1 MPNRLRLSNAGE
13 YRRRVTRPRRRNQR
27 VRQNKG
33 VAMKSDSRPER
44 KFWQIALAD
53 LERELGADAK
63 GLTASE
69 AALRRLHYG
78 PNALEERRRLSLPLK
93 FLSRFRNPLVIIL
106 LVAAGV
112 SALTGDL
119 TSFIIILTIV
129 LMSAALD
136 TVQEFRAEQAA
147 EALKVSVALKEQV
160 LRDGKEVTVLGGDL
174 VPGDVVLLGA
184 GDLVPADG
192 RLLETRDFFVN
203 EALLTGESYPSEKH
217 ARDEGVDSPEVAS
230 ATNAAFMGSSVM
242 NGSARLMVCGT
253 GLATQLGQISS
264 SLRRAPP
271 PSALDQGAHRFGMLI
286 VRFTGALVLFVLL
299 INLLF
304 HRPWL
309 ESFLFAVALAVG
321 LTPELL
327 PMIIS
332 VTLARGAIRMA
343 KVQVIVKRLGAIHDL
358 GSMDVLC
365 TDKTGTLTEAK
376 IGLTRQVALSG
387 AESPHVLDLAWL
399 NSHFQ
404 AGLRNPLDAAIIE
417 SGPPRDAGWTK
428 IDEVPFDFQRRRVS
442 VLVEHEGRRLLVTKG
457 APEDVI
463 KLATRF
469 EEPGKPELLPLDE
482 AARVR
487 AAKVF
492 EGFSP
497 DGLRTLGVGWREL
510 EPNRPGA
517 TVGDEQDLIFAGFVV
532 FSDPPKASAGAAIA
546 ALGAKGVSVKILSGD
561 NEHVTQHVCA
571 ALGIPIT
578 GLLTGTEIEPLSD
591 EALAAR
597 LEETNLF
604 CLTPVQKNR
613 IILGLRRRGH
623 VVGYLGDG
631 INDAPSLHTADVGIS
646 VDSAVDVAKDAADI
660 ILLQQDLGVL
670 ERGVTE
676 GRRAFG
682 NIMKFIM
689 MAMSSNFGNMFSMAG
704 ATLILPFL
712 PMLPVQILL
721 NNLLYA
727 VSEMPI
733 PLDEVD
739 SEITEKPEHWDM
751 RFIRNFMLVMGPV
764 SSIFDFLTFGLLLLV
779 FHANEALFQTGWFIE
794 SLATQVLVIFVLRT
808 RRNPLKSRPHPL
820 LATTSIAVVVLAIML
835 PFTPLGSWFGFVPPS
850 TAFLLAIAGL
860 TLSYLLLAQGAKWAF
875 YRRWSPVGAV
885 PAPLI
890 RAQLPLLE
898 RS

>member
-1 MPNRLRLSNAGE
+1 
-13 YRRRVTRPRRRNQR
+13 
-27 VRQNKG
+27 
-33 VAMKSDSRPER
+33 MKSDSRPER

-69 AALRRLHYG
+69 AALRRLRYG
-78 PNALEERRRLSLPLK
+78 PNALEERHRLSLPLK

-119 TSFIIILTIV
+119 TSFIIISTIV

-147 EALKVSVALKEQV
+147 EALKLSVALKEQV
-160 LRDGKEVTVLGGDL
+160 LRDGKEVTVLGEDL
-174 VPGDVVLLGA
+174 VPGDVVLLAA

-192 RLLETRDFFVN
+192 RLLEARDFFVN

-217 ARDEGVDSPEVAS
+217 VRDEGVDSPEVAS

-271 PSALDQGAHRFGMLI
+271 PSALDQGAHKFGMLI

-309 ESFLFAVALAVG
+309 ESFLFAVALAVE

-376 IGLTRQVALSG
+376 ISLVQQVALSG
-387 AESPHVLDLAWL
+387 ADSEHVLDLAWL

-404 AGLRNPLDAAIIE
+404 AGLRNPLDNAIVE
-417 SGPPRDAGWTK
+417 SGPPRGAGWAK

-463 KLATRF
+463 KLATRY
-469 EEPGKPELLPLDE
+469 EEPGKPELLSLDE

-492 EGFSP
+492 EGLSAAGF
-497 DGLRTLGVGWREL
+497 RALGVAWREL
-510 EPNRPGA
+510 EPDRA
-517 TVGDEQDLIFAGFVV
+517 RAAVADEQQLVFAGFVV

-546 ALGAKGVSVKILSGD
+546 ALGAKGVGVKILSGD
-561 NEHVTQHVCA
+561 NERVTQHVCA

-578 GLLTGTEIEPLSD
+578 GLLTGTEIEALDD

-604 CLTPVQKNR
+604 CRVTPVQKNR
-613 IILGLRRRGH
+613 IILSLRHRGH

-808 RRNPLKSRPHPL
+808 RRNPLKSHPHPL
-820 LATTSIAVVVLAIML
+820 LATTSVAVVVLAVVL

-850 TAFLLAIAGL
+850 AAFLLAITGL
-860 TLSYLLLAQGAKWAF
+860 TVSYLLLAQGAKWAF

>member
-1 MPNRLRLSNAGE
+1 
-13 YRRRVTRPRRRNQR
+13 
-27 VRQNKG
+27 
-33 VAMKSDSRPER
+33 MKSDSRPER

-69 AALRRLHYG
+69 AALRRLRYG

-119 TSFIIILTIV
+119 TSFIIISTIV

-160 LRDGKEVTVLGGDL
+160 LRDGKEVTVLGEDL
-174 VPGDVVLLGA
+174 VPGDVVLLAA

-192 RLLETRDFFVN
+192 RLLEARDFFVN

-217 ARDEGVDSPEVAS
+217 VRDEGVDSPEVAS

-376 IGLTRQVALSG
+376 ISLVQQVALSG
-387 AESPHVLDLAWL
+387 ADSEHVLDLAWL

-404 AGLRNPLDAAIIE
+404 AGLRNPLDNAIVE
-417 SGPPRDAGWTK
+417 SGPPRGAGWAK

-463 KLATRF
+463 KLATRY
-469 EEPGKPELLPLDE
+469 EEPGKPELLSLDE

-492 EGFSP
+492 EGLSAAGF
-497 DGLRTLGVGWREL
+497 RALGVAWREL
-510 EPNRPGA
+510 EPDRA
-517 TVGDEQDLIFAGFVV
+517 RAAVADEQQLVFAGFVV

-546 ALGAKGVSVKILSGD
+546 ALGAKGVGVKILSGD
-561 NEHVTQHVCA
+561 NERVTQHVCA

-578 GLLTGTEIEPLSD
+578 GLLTGTEIEALDD

-604 CLTPVQKNR
+604 CRVTPVQKNR
-613 IILGLRRRGH
+613 IILSLRHRGH

-794 SLATQVLVIFVLRT
+794 FARHPGAGHLRVAHAAQSAEEPPASPARHHL
-808 RRNPLKSRPHPL
+808 RRGGRACSC
-820 LATTSIAVVVLAIML
+820 AAVYAAGIMVR
-835 PFTPLGSWFGFVPPS
+835 FCS
-850 TAFLLAIAGL
+850 TLCH
-860 TLSYLLLAQGAKWAF
+860 LSTCDHGAD
-875 YRRWSPVGAV
+875 R
-885 PAPLI
+885 
-890 RAQLPLLE
+890 
-898 RS
+898 

>member
-1 MPNRLRLSNAGE
+1 M
-13 YRRRVTRPRRRNQR
+13 T
-27 VRQNKG
+27 
-33 VAMKSDSRPER
+33 SDSVPEQ

-53 LERELGADAK
+53 LEKELGAGPN
-63 GLTASE
+63 GLSSAEVS
-69 AALRRLHYG
+69 ARRLRYG
-78 PNALEERRRLSLPLK
+78 PNTLEERRRLSLPLK

-106 LVAAGV
+106 LVAAAI

-119 TSFIIILTIV
+119 TSFIIISTIV
-129 LMSAALD
+129 LMSAVLD
-136 TVQEFRAEQAA
+136 TVQEYRAEEAA
-147 EALKVSVALKEQV
+147 EALKVSVALKERV
-160 LRDGKEVTVLGGDL
+160 LRDGQEVTVLGQDL
-174 VPGDVVLLGA
+174 VPGDVVLLAA

-192 RLLETRDFFVN
+192 RLVESRDFFVN
-203 EALLTGESYPSEKH
+203 EALLTGESYPAEKH
-217 ARDEGVDSPEVAS
+217 ARDEGVDNSEVAE

-242 NGSARLMVCGT
+242 NGSARLLVCRT
-253 GLATQLGQISS
+253 GLTTQLGQISS
-264 SLRRAPP
+264 SLRRAAPP
-271 PSALDQGAHRFGMLI
+271 TALEQGTRQFGMLI
-286 VRFTGALVLFVLL
+286 VRLTEILVLFVLL
-299 INLLF
+299 INIAVF

-327 PMIIS
+327 PMIVS

-343 KVQVIVKRLGAIHDL
+343 KAQVIVKRLGAIHDL

-376 IGLTRQVALSG
+376 IRLARQVALSG
-387 AESPHVLDLAWL
+387 VDSERVLDLAWL

-404 AGLRNPLDAAIIE
+404 AGLRNPLDTAIAE

-442 VLVEHEGRRLLVTKG
+442 VLVEHEGRRLLITKG

-463 KLATRF
+463 KLAILY
-469 EEPGKPELLPLDE
+469 EEPAAPEPLPLDD
-482 AARVR
+482 AARDC
-487 AAKVF
+487 AAKAF
-492 EGFSP
+492 DQLSADGF
-497 DGLRTLGVGWREL
+497 RALGVAWREL
-510 EPNRPGA
+510 EPDRTGA
-517 TVGDEQDLIFAGFVV
+517 TVADERDLVFAGFVV
-532 FSDPPKASAGAAIA
+532 FFDPPKASAGAAIG
-546 ALGAKGVSVKILSGD
+546 ALGAKGVGVKILSGD
-561 NEHVTQHVCA
+561 NESVTQHVCSE
-571 ALGIPIT
+571 LGIPVN
-578 GLLTGTEIEPLSD
+578 GLLTGAEIEALSD

-604 CLTPVQKNR
+604 CRVTPVQKNR
-613 IILGLRRRGH
+613 IILGLRHHGH
-623 VVGYLGDG
+623 VVGFLGDG
-631 INDAPSLHTADVGIS
+631 INDAPSLHSSDVGIS

-660 ILLQQDLGVL
+660 ILLRQDLGVL

-712 PMLPVQILL
+712 PMLPVQVLL

-739 SEITEKPEHWDM
+739 NEITEKPEHWDM
-751 RFIRNFMLVMGPV
+751 RFIRDFMLVLGPV

-779 FHANEALFQTGWFIE
+779 FHASEALFQTGWFIE

-808 RRNPLKSRPHPL
+808 RRNPLRSRPHPL
-820 LATTSIAVVVLAIML
+820 LASTSVAVVVLAVVL
-835 PFTPLGSWFGFVPPS
+835 PFTPLGAWFGFAPPS
-850 TAFLLAIAGL
+850 AAFLFAIAGL
-860 TLSYLLLAQGAKWAF
+860 TVSYLVLAQGAKWAF
-875 YRRWSPVGAV
+875 YRLRLPGGIA
-885 PAPLI
+885 PAPHV
-890 RAQLPLLE
+890 RSHLPLLG

>member
-1 MPNRLRLSNAGE
+1 M
-13 YRRRVTRPRRRNQR
+13 T
-27 VRQNKG
+27 
-33 VAMKSDSRPER
+33 SDSGPES

-53 LERELGADAK
+53 LERQLGTGRN
-63 GLTASE
+63 GLSSAG
-69 AALRRLHYG
+69 AGARRLRYG
-78 PNALEERRRLSLPLK
+78 PNTLEERRRLSLPLK

-106 LVAAGV
+106 LAAAV
-112 SALTGDL
+112 ISALTGDL
-119 TSFIIILTIV
+119 SSLVIISTIV
-129 LMSAALD
+129 LMSAVLD
-136 TVQEFRAEQAA
+136 TVQEYRAEQAA
-147 EALKVSVALKEQV
+147 ESLKVSVALKEQV
-160 LRDGKEVTVLGGDL
+160 LRDGQEVTVLGQDL
-174 VPGDVVLLGA
+174 VPGDVVLLAA

-192 RLLETRDFFVN
+192 RLLEARDFFVN
-203 EALLTGESYPSEKH
+203 EALLTGEPYPAEKH
-217 ARDEGVDSPEVAS
+217 ARDEGVDSPDVAE

-242 NGSARLMVCGT
+242 NGSAKLFVCAT
-253 GLATQLGQISS
+253 GLTTQLGQISS

-271 PSALDQGAHRFGMLI
+271 LSALDQGTHRFGMLI
-286 VRFTGALVLFVLL
+286 VRFTEILVLFVLL

-327 PMIIS
+327 PMIVS
-332 VTLARGAIRMA
+332 VTLARGALRMA
-343 KVQVIVKRLGAIHDL
+343 RAHVIVKRLGAIHDL

-376 IGLTRQVALSG
+376 ISLARQVALSG
-387 AESPHVLDLAWL
+387 VDSERVLDLAWL

-404 AGLRNPLDAAIIE
+404 AGLRNPLDAAIVQ
-417 SGPPRDAGWTK
+417 SGPPRGAGWAK

-442 VLVEHEGRRLLVTKG
+442 VLVEHEGCRLLITKG
-457 APEDVI
+457 APEDII
-463 KLATRF
+463 KLASRY
-469 EEPGKPELLPLDE
+469 EEPGKPELLPLDD
-482 AARVR
+482 AARTR

-492 EGFSP
+492 EGLSAEGF
-497 DGLRTLGVGWREL
+497 RALGVAWREL
-510 EPNRPGA
+510 EPDRTAA
-517 TVGDEQDLIFAGFVV
+517 TVADERDLVFAGFVV
-532 FSDPPKASAGAAIA
+532 FFDPPKASAGAAIA
-546 ALGAKGVSVKILSGD
+546 ALGAKGVGVKILSGD
-561 NEHVTQHVCA
+561 NERVTQHVCTE
-571 ALGIPIT
+571 LGIPIT
-578 GLLTGTEIEPLSD
+578 GVLTGTEIEALSD

-604 CLTPVQKNR
+604 CRVTPAQKNR
-613 IILGLRRRGH
+613 IILGLRHRGH
-623 VVGYLGDG
+623 VVGFLGDG

-660 ILLQQDLGVL
+660 ILLRQDLGVL

-779 FHANEALFQTGWFIE
+779 FHANEALFQTGWFVE

-808 RRNPLKSRPHPL
+808 RRNPLRSRPHPL
-820 LATTSIAVVVLAIML
+820 LAATSVAVVVLAVVL
-835 PFTPLGSWFGFVPPS
+835 PFTPLGAWFGFAPPS
-850 TAFLLAIAGL
+850 AAFLLAIAGL
-860 TLSYLLLAQGAKWAF
+860 TVSYLLLAQGAKWAF
-875 YRRWSPVGAV
+875 YRLCQPAGMV
-885 PAPLI
+885 PAPLM
-890 RAQLPLLE
+890 RAHLPLIE

>member
-1 MPNRLRLSNAGE
+1 MALVDLEAQLGAGPDGLSSADAAARRLR
-13 YRRRVTRPRRRNQR
+13 
-27 VRQNKG
+27 
-33 VAMKSDSRPER
+33 
-44 KFWQIALAD
+44 
-53 LERELGADAK
+53 
-63 GLTASE
+63 
-69 AALRRLHYG
+69 YG
-78 PNALEERRRLSLPLK
+78 PNTLEERRRLSVFLK
-93 FLSRFRNPLVIIL
+93 FLSRFRNPLVLIL
-106 LVAAGV
+106 LVAAV
-112 SALTGDL
+112 ISALTGDL
-119 TSFIIILTIV
+119 TSFIIISTIV
-129 LMSAALD
+129 LTSAVLD
-136 TVQEFRAEQAA
+136 TVQEHRAEEAA
-147 EALKVSVALKEQV
+147 ERLKISVALREKV
-160 LRDGKEVTVLGGDL
+160 LRDGREITAPAAEL
-174 VPGDVVLLGA
+174 VPGDVVLLAA

-192 RLLETRDFFVN
+192 RLLEARDFFVN
-203 EALLTGESYPSEKH
+203 EALLTGESYPAEKR
-217 ARDEGVDSPEVAS
+217 ASDDGVDSPEVAS

-242 NGSARLMVCGT
+242 NGSARLMVCST

-271 PSALDQGAHRFGMLI
+271 PSALDRGTYRFGMLI
-286 VRFTGALVLFVLL
+286 VRFTEILVLFVLL

-327 PMIIS
+327 PMIVS

-343 KVQVIVKRLGAIHDL
+343 KAQVIVKRLGAIHDL

-365 TDKTGTLTEAK
+365 TDKTGTLTEAR
-376 IGLTRQVALSG
+376 IGLARQVALSG
-387 AESPHVLDLAWL
+387 ADSEHVLALAWL

-404 AGLRNPLDAAIIE
+404 AGLRNPLDAAIVE
-417 SGPPRDAGWTK
+417 SGPPRGAGWAK
-428 IDEVPFDFQRRRVS
+428 LDEVPFDFQRRRVS
-442 VLVEHEGRRLLVTKG
+442 VLVERGGRRLLITKG

-463 KLATRF
+463 KLATRY

-482 AARVR
+482 AARAR

-492 EGFSP
+492 EGVST
-497 DGLRTLGVGWREL
+497 DGFRVLGVAWREL
-510 EPNRPGA
+510 EPDRA
-517 TVGDEQDLIFAGFVV
+517 RAAVADEQDLVFAGFVV
-532 FSDPPKASAGAAIA
+532 FFDPPKASAGAAIA
-546 ALGAKGVSVKILSGD
+546 ALGAKGVGVKILSGD
-561 NEHVTQHVCA
+561 NERVTLHVCA
-571 ALGIPIT
+571 ELGIPIT
-578 GLLTGTEIEPLSD
+578 GLLTGVEIEMLSD

-604 CLTPVQKNR
+604 CRVTPVQKNR
-613 IILGLRRRGH
+613 IILGLKHRGH

-631 INDAPSLHTADVGIS
+631 INDAPSLHTSDVGIS

-727 VSEMPI
+727 VSELPI

-764 SSIFDFLTFGLLLLV
+764 SSIFDYLTFGLLLLV
-779 FHANEALFQTGWFIE
+779 FHASQALFQTGWFIE

-808 RRNPLKSRPHPL
+808 RRNPLRSRPHPL
-820 LATTSIAVVVLAIML
+820 LVTTSVAVVVLAVVL
-835 PFTPLGSWFGFVPPS
+835 PFTQLGAWFGFVPPS
-850 TAFLLAIAGL
+850 GAFLIAIAGL
-860 TLSYLLLAQGAKWAF
+860 SVSYLMLAQGAKWAF
-875 YRRWSPVGAV
+875 YRLQPRGGAA
-885 PAPLI
+885 PAALLRPHFPLI
-890 RAQLPLLE
+890 G

>member
-1 MPNRLRLSNAGE
+1 MA
-13 YRRRVTRPRRRNQR
+13 
-27 VRQNKG
+27 
-33 VAMKSDSRPER
+33 DSVPER
-44 KFWQIALAD
+44 KFWLLAITD
-53 LERELGADAK
+53 LEKRLAAGRA
-63 GLTASE
+63 GLSSTE
-69 AALRRLHYG
+69 AASRLMRYG
-78 PNALEERRRLSLPLK
+78 PNSLEERRGLSLPLE
-93 FLSRFRNPLVIIL
+93 FLGRFRNRLVLIL
-106 LVAAGV
+106 LVAAGI
-112 SALTGDL
+112 SALSGDL
-119 TSFIIILTIV
+119 TSFIIICTIV
-129 LMSAALD
+129 VTSALLD
-136 TVQEFRAEQAA
+136 TVQEYRAKGAA
-147 EALKVSVALKEQV
+147 ESLKVSVALKEQV
-160 LRDGKEVTVLGGDL
+160 LRDGREVTVLGQDL
-174 VPGDVVLLGA
+174 VPGDVALLAA

-192 RLLETRDFFVN
+192 RLLEARDFFVN
-203 EALLTGESYPSEKH
+203 EALLTGESYPAEKR
-217 ARDEGVDSPEVAS
+217 ARDEALETPEVAS
-230 ATNAAFMGSSVM
+230 ATNAAFMGCSVM
-242 NGSARLMVCGT
+242 NGSAKLLVCGT
-253 GLATQLGQISS
+253 GLTTQLGQISS

-271 PSALDQGAHRFGMLI
+271 PSAMDRGTHQFGMLI
-286 VRFTGALVLFVLL
+286 VRFTTVLVLFVLL

-365 TDKTGTLTEAK
+365 TDKTGTLTEAR
-376 IGLTRQVALSG
+376 ISLERQVALSG
-387 AESPHVLDLAWL
+387 ADSPHVLDLAWL

-417 SGPPRDAGWTK
+417 SGPPRGAGWAK

-463 KLATRF
+463 KLATRY
-469 EEPGKPELLPLDE
+469 EEPGKPKLLSLDE

-487 AAKVF
+487 ARKDF
-492 EGFSP
+492 EGLSAAGF
-497 DGLRTLGVGWREL
+497 RALGVAWREL
-510 EPNRPGA
+510 EPDRA
-517 TVGDEQDLIFAGFVV
+517 RAAVADEQELVFAGFVV

-546 ALGAKGVSVKILSGD
+546 ALGAKGVGVKILSGD
-561 NEHVTQHVCA
+561 NERVTQHVCTE
-571 ALGIPIT
+571 LGIPIT
-578 GLLTGTEIEPLSD
+578 GVLNGTEIEALSD

-597 LEETNLF
+597 LEETSLF
-604 CLTPVQKNR
+604 CRVTPAQKNR
-613 IILGLRRRGH
+613 IILGLKHRGH
-623 VVGYLGDG
+623 VVGFLGDG
-631 INDAPSLHTADVGIS
+631 INDAPSLHNSDVGIS

-670 ERGVTE
+670 ERGVAE

-764 SSIFDFLTFGLLLLV
+764 SSVFDFLTFALLLLV
-779 FHANEALFQTGWFIE
+779 FHANEALFRTGWFVE

-820 LATTSIAVVVLAIML
+820 LATTSIAVVVLAVVL
-835 PFTPLGSWFGFVPPS
+835 PFTPLGAWFGFVPPS
-850 TAFLLAIAGL
+850 AIFLLAIAGL
-860 TLSYLLLAQGAKWAF
+860 TVSYLLLAQGAKWVF
-875 YRRWSPVGAV
+875 YRVWPPVGGA
-885 PAPLI
+885 PAPLM
-890 RAQLPLLE
+890 RVQLPLIE

>member
-1 MPNRLRLSNAGE
+1 MTSNSG
-13 YRRRVTRPRRRNQR
+13 
-27 VRQNKG
+27 
-33 VAMKSDSRPER
+33 PER

-53 LERELGADAK
+53 LEHQLGAAAS
-63 GLTASE
+63 GLSTGEVAT
-69 AALRRLHYG
+69 RRLRYG
-78 PNALEERRRLSLPLK
+78 PNILEARRRLSLPLK
-93 FLSRFRNPLVIIL
+93 FVSRFRNPLVIIL
-106 LVAAGV
+106 LVAAGI
-112 SALTGDL
+112 SAGTGDL
-119 TSFIIILTIV
+119 ASFVIISTIV
-129 LMSAALD
+129 LVSAVLD
-136 TVQEFRAEQAA
+136 TVQEYRAEQAA
-147 EALKVSVALKEQV
+147 ESLKVSVALKEQV
-160 LRDGKEVTVLGGDL
+160 LRDGQETTVLGQDL
-174 VPGDVVLLGA
+174 VPGDVVLLAA

-192 RLLETRDFFVN
+192 RLLEARDFFVN
-203 EALLTGESYPSEKH
+203 EALLTGESYPAEKH
-217 ARDEGVDSPEVAS
+217 ARDEGVESSEVAE

-242 NGSARLMVCGT
+242 NGSAKLFVCAT

-264 SLRRAPP
+264 TLRRAPP

-286 VRFTGALVLFVLL
+286 VRFTEVLVLFVLL
-299 INLLF
+299 VNLLF

-343 KVQVIVKRLGAIHDL
+343 KAEVIVKRLGAIHDL

-376 IGLTRQVALSG
+376 IELARQIALSG
-387 AESPHVLDLAWL
+387 ADNPHALDLAWL

-404 AGLRNPLDAAIIE
+404 AGLRNPLDTAIVAA
-417 SGPPRDAGWTK
+417 GPPRDAGWAK

-442 VLVEHEGRRLLVTKG
+442 VLVEHEGRRLLITKG

-463 KLATRF
+463 KHATRY
-469 EEPGKPELLPLDE
+469 EEPGKPEPLPLDDG
-482 AARVR
+482 ARGL
-487 AAKVF
+487 ATKVF
-492 EGFSP
+492 EQLSADGF
-497 DGLRTLGVGWREL
+497 RALGVAWREL
-510 EPNRPGA
+510 EADRKGA
-517 TVGDEQDLIFAGFVV
+517 TVADEQELVFAGFVV
-532 FSDPPKASAGAAIA
+532 FSDPPKKSAGAAIA
-546 ALGAKGVSVKILSGD
+546 ALGVKGVGLKILSGD
-561 NEHVTQHVCA
+561 NERVTQHVCA
-571 ALGIPIT
+571 ELGIPVV
-578 GLLTGTEIEPLSD
+578 GLLTGTEIEALSD
-591 EALAAR
+591 EALSAR
-597 LEETNLF
+597 LEQTNLF
-604 CLTPVQKNR
+604 CRVTPVQKNR
-613 IILGLRRRGH
+613 VILGLRHRGH

-646 VDSAVDVAKDAADI
+646 VDTAVDVAKDAADI

-670 ERGVTE
+670 ERGVAE

-733 PLDEVD
+733 PLDAVD
-739 SEITEKPEHWDM
+739 NEITAKPEHWDM
-751 RFIRNFMLVMGPV
+751 RFIRNFMLLMGPV
-764 SSIFDFLTFGLLLLV
+764 SSVFDFLTFGLLLLV
-779 FHANEALFQTGWFIE
+779 FHANEALFQTGWFVE

-820 LATTSIAVVVLAIML
+820 LATTSIAVVVLAVVL
-835 PFTPLGSWFGFVPPS
+835 PFTPLGTWFGFARPS
-850 TAFLLAIAGL
+850 ALFVLAIGGL
-860 TLSYLLLAQGAKWAF
+860 TVSYLLLAQGAKWAF
-875 YRRWSPVGAV
+875 YRLSRPVG
-885 PAPLI
+885 PPTPLI
-890 RAQLPLLE
+890 RAQLPLIG

>member
-1 MPNRLRLSNAGE
+1 MTSENESA
-13 YRRRVTRPRRRNQR
+13 
-27 VRQNKG
+27 
-33 VAMKSDSRPER
+33 R

-53 LERELGADAK
+53 LEHQLGADAN
-63 GLTASE
+63 GLSSAE
-69 AALRRLHYG
+69 VAARRLRYG
-78 PNALEERRRLSLPLK
+78 LNILEARRHLSLPLK

-106 LVAAGV
+106 LVAAGI
-112 SALTGDL
+112 SAGTGDL
-119 TSFIIILTIV
+119 ASFIIISTIV
-129 LMSAALD
+129 LMSAVLD
-136 TVQEFRAEQAA
+136 TVQEYRAEQAA
-147 EALKVSVALKEQV
+147 ESLKVSVALKEQV
-160 LRDGKEVTVLGGDL
+160 LRDGQETTVLGQDL
-174 VPGDVVLLGA
+174 VPGDVVLLAA

-192 RLLETRDFFVN
+192 RLLEARDFFVN
-203 EALLTGESYPSEKH
+203 EALLTGESYPAEKH
-217 ARDEGVDSPEVAS
+217 ARDEGVETPEVAS

-242 NGSARLMVCGT
+242 NGSAKLLVCAT
-253 GLATQLGQISS
+253 GLTTQLGQISS
-264 SLRRAPP
+264 TLRRAPP
-271 PSALDQGAHRFGMLI
+271 PSALDQGVHRFGMLI
-286 VRFTGALVLFVLL
+286 VRFTEVLVLFVLL
-299 INLLF
+299 VNLLF

-332 VTLARGAIRMA
+332 VTLARGAIRMSKA
-343 KVQVIVKRLGAIHDL
+343 QVIVKRLGAIHDL

-376 IGLTRQVALSG
+376 IELARQIALSG
-387 AESPHVLDLAWL
+387 ADSPHALDLAWL

-404 AGLRNPLDAAIIE
+404 AGLRNPLDTAIVE
-417 SGPPRDAGWTK
+417 SGPTRDADWAK

-442 VLVEHEGRRLLVTKG
+442 VLVEHEGHRLLITKG

-463 KLATRF
+463 RLATRY
-469 EEPGKPELLPLDE
+469 EEPGKPEPLLLDD
-482 AARVR
+482 AARAR
-487 AAKVF
+487 ATKVF
-492 EGFSP
+492 EQLSADGF
-497 DGLRTLGVGWREL
+497 RALGVAWREL
-510 EPNRPGA
+510 EPARARA
-517 TVGDEQDLIFAGFVV
+517 TVSDEQELVFAGFVV
-532 FSDPPKASAGAAIA
+532 FSDPPKKSAGAAIA
-546 ALGAKGVSVKILSGD
+546 ALGAKGVGVKILSGD
-561 NEHVTQHVCA
+561 NEHVTQHVCTE
-571 ALGIPIT
+571 LGIPII
-578 GLLTGTEIEPLSD
+578 GLLTGTEIEALND

-597 LEETNLF
+597 LEGTNLF
-604 CLTPVQKNR
+604 CRVTPVQKNR
-613 IILGLRRRGH
+613 IILGLRHRGH

-733 PLDEVD
+733 PLDGVD
-739 SEITEKPEHWDM
+739 NEITAKPEHWDM

-779 FHANEALFQTGWFIE
+779 FHADEALFQTGWFIE

-808 RRNPLKSRPHPL
+808 RGNPLKSRPYPL
-820 LATTSIAVVVLAIML
+820 LTATSLAVVVLAVVL
-835 PFTPLGSWFGFVPPS
+835 PFTPLGTWFGFAPPS
-850 TAFLLAIAGL
+850 PAFLLAIAGL
-860 TLSYLLLAQGAKWAF
+860 TVSYLALAQAAKWAF
-875 YRRWSPVGAV
+875 YRLSPPVGA
-885 PAPLI
+885 PAPLM
-890 RAQLPLLE
+890 RPHLPLIG

>member
-1 MPNRLRLSNAGE
+1 M
-13 YRRRVTRPRRRNQR
+13 T
-27 VRQNKG
+27 
-33 VAMKSDSRPER
+33 SDSGPEQT
-44 KFWQIALAD
+44 FWQMTLGD
-53 LERELGADAK
+53 LERQLRA
-63 GLTASE
+63 TASGLSSAE
-69 AALRRLHYG
+69 VAARRLRYG
-78 PNALEERRRLSLPLK
+78 PNTLETRRRLSWPLK

-106 LVAAGV
+106 LVAAV
-112 SALTGDL
+112 ISAGTGDL
-119 TSFIIILTIV
+119 ASFIIISTIV
-129 LMSAALD
+129 LMSAVLD
-136 TVQEFRAEQAA
+136 TVQEYRAEQAA
-147 EALKVSVALKEQV
+147 ESLKVSVALKERV
-160 LRDGKEVTVLGGDL
+160 LRDGQEITVPGQEL
-174 VPGDVVLLGA
+174 VPGDVVLLAA

-192 RLLETRDFFVN
+192 RLLEVRDFFVN
-203 EALLTGESYPSEKH
+203 EALLTGESYPAEKRT
-217 ARDEGVDSPEVAS
+217 RDEGVESSEIAE

-242 NGSARLMVCGT
+242 NGSARLMVCSI
-253 GLATQLGQISS
+253 GLTTQLGQISS

-286 VRFTGALVLFVLL
+286 VRFTGTLVLFVLM
-299 INLLF
+299 INLMF

-332 VTLARGAIRMA
+332 VTLARGAVRMA
-343 KVQVIVKRLGAIHDL
+343 KVKVIVKRLGAIHDL
-358 GSMDVLC
+358 GSMDILC

-376 IGLTRQVALSG
+376 ISLVRQVAASG
-387 AESPHVLDLAWL
+387 ADSPHALDLAWV

-404 AGLRNPLDAAIIE
+404 AGLRNPLDTAILE
-417 SGPPRDAGWTK
+417 SGPSRGAGWVK
-428 IDEVPFDFQRRRVS
+428 IDEAPFDFQRRRVS
-442 VLVEHEGRRLLVTKG
+442 VLAEHEGRRLLITKG
-457 APEDVI
+457 APEDVL
-463 KLATRF
+463 KLSTRY
-469 EEPGKPELLPLDE
+469 EEPGNPEPSAFDDV
-482 AARVR
+482 ARAR
-487 AAKVF
+487 ATKVF
-492 EGFSP
+492 EQLSA
-497 DGLRTLGVGWREL
+497 DGCRALGVAWREL
-510 EPNRPGA
+510 EPDRQRCA
-517 TVGDEQDLIFAGFVV
+517 VVDERELIFAGFVV
-532 FSDPPKASAGAAIA
+532 FSDPPKASAGAAIT
-546 ALGAKGVSVKILSGD
+546 ALGAKGVGLKILSGD
-561 NEHVTQHVCA
+561 NERVTQHVCTE
-571 ALGIPIT
+571 LGIPIT
-578 GLLTGTEIEPLSD
+578 GLLTGTEIEALSD

-604 CLTPVQKNR
+604 CRVTPVQKNR
-613 IILGLRRRGH
+613 VILGLRHRGH

-660 ILLQQDLGVL
+660 ILLEQDLGVL

-733 PLDEVD
+733 PLDAVD
-739 SEITEKPEHWDM
+739 SEITARPEHWDT

-794 SLATQVLVIFVLRT
+794 SLATQTLVIFVLRT
-808 RRNPLKSRPHPL
+808 RGNPLKSRPHPL
-820 LATTSIAVVVLAIML
+820 LAATSLSVVLLAVVL
-835 PFTPLGSWFGFVPPS
+835 PFTPLGVWFGFVSPS
-850 TAFLLAIAGL
+850 AVFLLAIAGL
-860 TLSYLLLAQGAKWAF
+860 TVSYLVLAQGAKWIF
-875 YRRWSPVGAV
+875 YRLSSPVGA
-885 PAPLI
+885 PTPFM
-890 RAQLPLLE
+890 RAQLPLIG
-898 RS
+898 RV